1 MYMTGKASY
10 VCVPQAKLIH
20 KYGKDEN
27 KNSGSS
33 NESPLDL
40 DIVHH
45 VSKPTRPRFGE
56 ISEDR
61 RVIQSPA
68 SGPLPV
74 KGRKK
79 ISMDTLLLSVTFLGM
94 KGQRE

>member
-1 MYMTGKASY
+1 MTGKASY
-10 VCVPQAKLIH
+10 VCLPQAKSIH
-20 KYGKDEN
+20 KYGKDGN
-27 KNSGSS
+27 KKTGSRI
-33 NESPLDL
+33 NKRPLDL

-45 VSKPTRPRFGE
+45 VSKPTRLRFGK

-68 SGPLPV
+68 SGLLPV

-79 ISMDTLLLSVTFLGM
+79 VSMDTSLKSVTFLGM
-94 KGQRE
+94 KE

>member
-10 VCVPQAKLIH
+10 VCLPQAKSIH

-27 KNSGSS
+27 KKPESKL

-40 DIVHH
+40 DIVHR
-45 VSKPTRPRFGE
+45 VSKPNRPRFGE

-61 RVIQSPA
+61 RVMQSPA
-68 SGPLPV
+68 GGLLPV

-79 ISMDTLLLSVTFLGM
+79 VSIDTSLLSVTFLGM
-94 KGQRE
+94 KGID

>member
-1 MYMTGKASY
+1 MTAKASY
-10 VCVPQAKLIH
+10 VFLPQAKSIH

-27 KNSGSS
+27 KKFGSKF

-45 VSKPTRPRFGE
+45 VSKPTRLRFGK

-68 SGPLPV
+68 SGLLPV

-79 ISMDTLLLSVTFLGM
+79 ISMDTSLLSVTFLGM